1 MVNILVTDIIG
12 TMILLCGSFVIMK
25 LRNALGSLLIC
36 LFAVGLN
43 STYAQRY
50 TSNNPAYI
58 KLVKKADSALEKS
71 DFGKAV
77 SSYSEALNI
86 SNKSVR
92 TVSKAALA
100 NMKVGNLQA
109 AITLLKQAH
118 ETDWKLACTYLGSHA
133 ADYTELQNNPAFLS
147 IFEDC
152 EKKMAA
158 YESEVDVVYQD
169 SIQALYNR
177 DQMHR
182 ATFESLALNHGYNSP
197 QMQEAKKLQQEADA
211 LNQKILAELFQSKG
225 FPTLT
230 KVKRGATQTA
240 LSILQRADTATIYKW
255 IPTIKKLIAEKE
267 LLEAD
272 CAYIIDFALVQQG
285 KPQIYGTQLYRD
297 KADNLLKPRPFTSL
311 TAVTQSRKLAGLP
324 IWSEYLLQM
333 GAELPTAPKKAHSTK
348 KKSVKGTK

>member
-1 MVNILVTDIIG
+1 
-12 TMILLCGSFVIMK
+12 MK
-25 LRNALGSLLIC
+25 LRNALISLLIC
-36 LFAVGLN
+36 LMVIGLN
-43 STYAQRY
+43 SAYAQRY

-58 KLVKKADSALEKS
+58 KLVKKADSALDKS

-77 SSYSEALNI
+77 TLYSEALNI

-100 NMKVGNLQA
+100 NMKVGNLQV

-147 IFEDC
+147 IFENC

-182 ATFESLALNHGYNSP
+182 ATFESLALNYGYNSP
-197 QMQEAKKLQQEADA
+197 QMQEAKQLQATADA
-211 LNQKILAELFQSKG
+211 LNQIILAELLIKKG
-225 FPTLT
+225 FPTLS

-240 LSILQRADTATIYKW
+240 LSILQRADTATINKW
-255 IPTIKKLIAEKE
+255 IRTIKKLITEKE

-272 CAYIIDFALVQQG
+272 CAYIIDFVLIQQG
-285 KPQIYGTQLYRD
+285 KPQIYGTQLFRD

-311 TAVTQSRKLAGLP
+311 RAVNQCRKLAGLP
-324 IWSEYLLQM
+324 LWSEYLLQM
-333 GAELPTAPKKAHSTK
+333 GAEQSTAQKTPQPTK
-348 KKSVKGTK
+348 KRSAKNTK

>member
-12 TMILLCGSFVIMK
+12 TMILLYGSFVIMK
-25 LRNALGSLLIC
+25 LRNALTGLLIC
-36 LFAVGLN
+36 FLAIGLN
-43 STYAQRY
+43 SVYAQRY

-77 SSYSEALNI
+77 SLYTEALNI

-100 NMKVGNLQA
+100 NMKVGNLQV

-133 ADYTELQNNPAFLS
+133 ADYTDLQNNPAFLG

-158 YESEVDVVYQD
+158 YESEVDGVYQD

-197 QMQEAKKLQQEADA
+197 QMQEAKQLQQAADA
-211 LNQKILAELFQSKG
+211 LNQKILAELLQAKG

-240 LSILQRADTATIYKW
+240 LSILQRADTSTINKW
-255 IPTIKKLIAEKE
+255 IPTIKKLITEKE

-311 TAVTQSRKLAGLP
+311 SAVTQSRKLAGLP
-324 IWSEYLLQM
+324 LWSEYLLQM
-333 GAELPTAPKKAHSTK
+333 GAEQPAPVKKTQATK
-348 KKSVKGTK
+348 KRSVKNAK